1 MGQGLWR
8 VARNQQLQQEY
19 GEQWDAGPGLDG
31 DPQYLGM
38 EMGANPGQAPPSP
51 GVGDLSGGPLPPHP
65 HPRRH
70 HQHCQGADIYQL
82 LRARRGKE
90 QKCFIDLEMLP
101 PELSI
106 TILSYLNAT
115 DLCLAS
121 CVWQDLG
128 HDEYL
133 WQGLCKS
140 TWGHC
145 SIYNR
150 RLPYGISYRRLYMM
164 LDEGSLTFNANHQ
177 EGISYFMSK
186 GILVDHPKELAK
198 FIFCTRTL
206 NWKMLRVYLDERRD
220 VLDELVTLHNFSNQ
234 FLPNALRDFF
244 RHIHAPE
251 ERGEYLE
258 TLITKFSHRFCACNP
273 ALVREV
279 GLSPDAVYVLCYS
292 LILLSID
299 LTSPHVKNKM
309 SKREFIRNTRR
320 AAQNISEDFVG
331 HLYDNIYLIGHVAA

>member
-1 MGQGLWR
+1 MRLEVEKEKEKMGQGLWR

-19 GEQWDAGPGLDG
+19 GEQC
-31 DPQYLGM
+31 YLPRERGRRM
-38 EMGANPGQAPPSP
+38 AASADN
-51 GVGDLSGGPLPPHP
+51 LNH
-65 HPRRH
+65 RRH
-70 HQHCQGADIYQL
+70 CQSGTDIYQL
-82 LRARRGKE
+82 LRARKGKE
-90 QKCFIDLEMLP
+90 ERGFIDLEMLP
-101 PELSI
+101 PELGI

-121 CVWQDLG
+121 CVWQELG
-128 HDEYL
+128 NDE
-133 WQGLCKS
+133 LCKS

-150 RLPYGISYRRLYMM
+150 RLPPGFSYRKLYMQ
-164 LDEGSLTFNANHQ
+164 LDEGSLTFNANPQ
-177 EGISYFMSK
+177 EGIGYFMSK
-186 GILVDHPKELAK
+186 GILADHPKEVAK
-198 FIFCTRTL
+198 
-206 NWKMLRVYLDERRD
+206 RD

-273 ALVREV
+273 ALVREM
-279 GLSPDAVYVLCYS
+279 GLSPDAVYLLCYS

-299 LTSPHVKNKM
+299 LSSPHVKNKM

>member
-1 MGQGLWR
+1 MGQLLWR
-8 VARNQQLQQEY
+8 VARNQQLQQEFA
-19 GEQWDAGPGLDG
+19 EQGYLVREHGRRSTCQADAMPLRR
-31 DPQYLGM
+31 P
-38 EMGANPGQAPPSP
+38 AP
-51 GVGDLSGGPLPPHP
+51 VGIDL
-65 HPRRH
+65 
-70 HQHCQGADIYQL
+70 YQL
-82 LRARRGKE
+82 LKARKAKE
-90 QKCFIDLEMLP
+90 EQSFIDLERLP

-128 HDEYL
+128 NDEYL

-145 SIYNR
+145 SIYNGWS
-150 RLPYGISYRRLYMM
+150 PPGFSYRRLYMQ
-164 LDEGSLTFNANHQ
+164 LDEGSLTFNANPH
-177 EGISYFMSK
+177 EGMDYLVSR
-186 GILVDHPKELAK
+186 GILLDHPKEMAK
-198 FIFCTRTL
+198 FIFYTRTL
-206 NWKMLRVYLDERRD
+206 HWKMLRIYLDDRRD

-234 FLPNALRDFF
+234 FLPNALREFF

-258 TLITKFSHRFCACNP
+258 TLITKFSHRFCTCNP
-273 ALVREV
+273 TLVRELH
-279 GLSPDAVYVLCYS
+279 LSPDAVYVLCYS

-299 LTSPHVKNKM
+299 LSSPHVKNKM

-320 AAQNISEDFVG
+320 AAHNISEDFVG
-331 HLYDNIYLIGHVAA
+331 HLYDNIYLVGHVAA

>member
-1 MGQGLWR
+1 MRGLQMGQGLWR
-8 VARNQQLQQEY
+8 VARNQQLQQEGY
-19 GEQWDAGPGLDG
+19 SEQG
-31 DPQYLGM
+31 YLSREQSRRM
-38 EMGANPGQAPPSP
+38 AASSIPNTSHRKQ
-51 GVGDLSGGPLPPHP
+51 VQGGI
-65 HPRRH
+65 
-70 HQHCQGADIYQL
+70 DIYHL
-82 LRARRGKE
+82 LKARKSKE
-90 QKCFIDLEMLP
+90 QEGFINLEMLP
-101 PELSI
+101 PELSF

-121 CVWQDLG
+121 CVWQDLAN
-128 HDEYL
+128 DELL

-145 SIYNR
+145 SIYNKN
-150 RLPYGISYRRLYMM
+150 LPLGFSFRKLYMQ
-164 LDEGSLTFNANHQ
+164 LDEGSLTFNANPD
-177 EGISYFMSK
+177 EGVNYFMSK
-186 GILVDHPKELAK
+186 GILDDSPKEIAK

-206 NWKMLRVYLDERRD
+206 NWKKLRIYLDERRD
-220 VLDELVTLHNFSNQ
+220 VLDDLVTLHNFRNQ
-234 FLPNALRDFF
+234 FLPNALREFF

-273 ALVREV
+273 DLMREL